1 VSRKLA
7 LLCSAFALA
16 GSIVASSA
24 NADLLPGLL
33 GGNCGTT
40 SQPFAGWNDSASYY
54 LAGNGGF
61 ESAGGW
67 TFTGGAAVVAGNEPF
82 FVHGKQD
89 RSALLLPNGST
100 ATSAPMCFGLL
111 NPGLRFFAMSPNGS
125 GVVHVQFIA
134 TGLLGSLATL
144 DGGNVA
150 VGKAW
155 APTAKLGTALSQLN
169 TLVGAK
175 SISIKLTTVSGS
187 VEVDDLY
194 IDPFLAR

>member
-1 VSRKLA
+1 MSRKLG
-7 LLCSAFALA
+7 LLCSALVLAASVAA
-16 GSIVASSA
+16 GSAS
-24 NADLLPGLL
+24 ADPVSSLI

-40 SQPFAGWNDSASYY
+40 STPFAQWNDSASYY
-54 LAGNGGF
+54 LAGNGSF

-82 FVHGKQD
+82 YVHGKQD
-89 RSALLLPNGST
+89 HSALLLPAGST
-100 ATSAPMCFGLL
+100 ATSAQLCFGLL
-111 NPGLRFFAMSPNGS
+111 NPGLRFFATSPSGS

-134 TGLLGSLATL
+134 SGLLGSLTTL
-144 DGGNVA
+144 DGGNVT

-175 SISIKLTTVSGS
+175 SISIKLTAVSGS